1 MKNEFKEKIEEI
13 KEKQIESND
22 TKKYILAVKDI
33 IRSVYYNCKD
43 EASQEQIISEFLKEY
58 EKDLQFRGNARTI
71 YYDIAKNDAYK
82 RVLQDFKGN
91 KQSFN
96 GILREAKKMESTEK
110 EKTIKNVQT
119 EYRQA
124 MVSAVRYIM
133 RTKGVTKDNDIIA
146 AIKEEKEKLE
156 KELRNKMNNIIHT
169 SVGMLDEYGFLDEY
183 IESSNNDLEK
193 LELSELKFSKR
204 NPIADE
210 QYDIEGNLVK
220 DVEDIGVIDALSDEE
235 LEKVPLEELQLI
247 TAFYESRY
255 FQERLGVS
263 NAMSVIKTLDMWDI
277 LLNGTDNDIEEF
289 DDMKIKGALKKDLA
303 INYLCNEDIEITNKM
318 RKQYRKFLKSQG
330 MYESKCIEEE
340 IKETKEEN
348 DNLINAADD
357 INILVGLIMQQLKS
371 KTLKMKEWGIL
382 EADDDVA
389 VLALESKRFRGPLVM
404 GVAKEILNRFYDADE
419 DKLPKYD
426 KEINKTYS
434 DIMSKLYVPSN
445 EFFKNTIDNAYK
457 NNPESKVIANIAGHN
472 DTDER

>member
-303 INYLCNEDIEITNKM
+303 INYLCNDDIEITNKM